1 MYVAWDI
8 FSIVYDFVKIDFI
21 AVTLDKTLNFTSL
34 VETFVGN
41 IAKISVIKMG
51 FSLIFY
57 IDANNYAM
65 KY

>member
-21 AVTLDKTLNFTSL
+21 VVTLDQTLNFTSI
-34 VETFVGN
+34 VETFVVN